1 MDKVWS
7 NNEKETF
14 IDDIEERLGQQEASL
29 REKKEKK
36 LERDR
41 RFKSQKTSPST
52 ETPTNTV
59 ISKGNKK
66 DNISSILTRHISDKI
81 SENKQRRIDG
91 FKQRTKQENK
101 TSHDEPK
108 NIVNWKKEHNDNR
121 DQRKSETNNEY
132 HKNTEQEQH
141 ELNSKQRYTDKR
153 KDNIVFRKGRRFH
166 QLPYERLN

>member
-52 ETPTNTV
+52 ETPTNSV
-59 ISKGNKK
+59 ASKENKK

-81 SENKQRRIDG
+81 HQSKQKRSDD
-91 FKQRTKQENK
+91 FKQRTNQENK
-101 TSHDEPK
+101 SSQDEP
-108 NIVNWKKEHNDNR
+108 NR
-121 DQRKSETNNEY
+121 VQRKSETNNEY
-132 HKNTEQEQH
+132 HKNKDEEEH
-141 ELNSKQRYTDKR
+141 EFNNKQRYTDKR
-153 KDNIVFRKGRRFH
+153 QDNYFFRKGRRFH
-166 QLPYERLN
+166 QRP